1 MNESITFSIHDNEG
15 EEVYTV
21 TSNKTNGDSEI
32 INDSKM
38 DKIRNHQF
46 FVSIDDDDPIMI
58 QEQELKIGA
67 NYQLVY
73 VNKSTTNVNTFKFI
87 CNHVNL
93 CCYLYKSLFLYITT

>member
-1 MNESITFSIHDNEG
+1 MVFRSNVAFRKLDIYFSRFIWSATIDESLTFSIHDNEG

-38 DKIRNHQF
+38 NNIRNHQF

-58 QEQELKIGA
+58 HEQELKIGA

-73 VNKSTTNVNTFKFI
+73 VNKSTTNVN
-87 CNHVNL
+87 
-93 CCYLYKSLFLYITT
+93 